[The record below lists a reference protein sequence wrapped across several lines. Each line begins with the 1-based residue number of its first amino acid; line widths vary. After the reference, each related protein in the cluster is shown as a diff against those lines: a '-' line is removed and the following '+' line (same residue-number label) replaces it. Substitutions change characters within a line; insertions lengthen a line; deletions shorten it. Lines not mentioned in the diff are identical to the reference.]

1 MTELCQFLGEGWK
14 VIIAVKQH
22 YKPLLT
28 VRNRGGELILSKK
41 TPQLKWRGPKKA
53 KKQFF
58 NNLKICDC
66 GSNSARELKKEENV
80 QTQSKNKIK

>member
-1 MTELCQFLGEGWK
+1 MILRK
-14 VIIAVKQH
+14 
-22 YKPLLT
+22 LLHK
-28 VRNRGGELILSKK
+28 LKIKILTRMGKRITDKIFKK
-41 TPQLKWRGPKKA
+41 LSVERSKKA

-66 GSNSARELKKEENV
+66 GSNSAKELKKEENV